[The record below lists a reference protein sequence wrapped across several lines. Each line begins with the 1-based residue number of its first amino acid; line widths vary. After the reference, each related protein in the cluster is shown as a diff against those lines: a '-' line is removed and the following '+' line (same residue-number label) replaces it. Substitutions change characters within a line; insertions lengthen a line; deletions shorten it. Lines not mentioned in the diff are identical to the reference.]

1 MFKEYFP
8 YYTVIAPSTVKVIA
22 LSTVKAIAIL
32 KFNQEQDSDRI
43 NKHPKNQIITVNN
56 N

>member
-1 MFKEYFP
+1 
-8 YYTVIAPSTVKVIA
+8 VIAPSTVKVIA